1 MNFLNFSI
9 LIFAYL
15 LGSINSAIIVC
26 YIFRLPSPRSVG
38 SGNPGTTNVL
48 RISGKVPAVITLI
61 FDILKGLAPVV
72 IAKVLI
78 NNEFITACTAL
89 YAVLGHIFPI
99 FFGFKGGKG
108 VATLI
113 GTLFGFSWILGLI
126 FVITWLCVAVI
137 TRYSSLSAL
146 VATVIASFSLVFT
159 SNLQIAAPFILI
171 AIVILVKHRGNIQRL
186 ISGQESKIGDK
197 AKVKNDSNLK
207 LKKEYKTNNT

>member
-1 MNFLNFSI
+1 MDYLNFSL

-26 YIFRLPSPRSVG
+26 YIFRLPSPRSIG

-48 RISGKVPAVITLI
+48 RIGGKVPAAITLL
-61 FDILKGLAPVV
+61 FDILKGLAPLL
-72 IAKVLI
+72 IARMLTD
-78 NNEFITACTAL
+78 NEFIIACTAL
-89 YAVLGHIFPI
+89 YAILGHVFPI

-113 GTLFGFSWILGLI
+113 GTLFGFWWALGLI
-126 FVITWLCVAVI
+126 FVVTWFIVAVI

-146 VATVIASFSLVFT
+146 VATVVASVSVAFVA
-159 SNLQIAAPFILI
+159 NLQVAAPFLIIAAMIL
-171 AIVILVKHRGNIQRL
+171 AKHKGNIQRL

-197 AKVKNDSNLK
+197 TKAKQ
-207 LKKEYKTNNT
+207 

>member
-48 RISGKVPAVITLI
+48 RIGGKVPAAITLI
-61 FDILKGLAPVV
+61 LDILKGLAPVV
-72 IAKVLI
+72 IAKVLTG
-78 NNEFITACTAL
+78 NEFITACTAL
-89 YAVLGHIFPI
+89 YAILGHVFPI

-113 GTLFGFSWILGLI
+113 GALFGFSWLLGLI
-126 FVITWLCVAVI
+126 FVITWILVAVI

-146 VATVIASFSLVFT
+146 VGTIVASFSVIFT
-159 SNLQIAAPFILI
+159 SNLQVAAPFLVIAIMILI
-171 AIVILVKHRGNIQRL
+171 KHRGNIQRL

-197 AKVKNDSNLK
+197 AKANND
-207 LKKEYKTNNT
+207 TD

>member
-1 MNFLNFSI
+1 MISLNFGV

-48 RISGKVPAVITLI
+48 RIGGKVPAIITLA
-61 FDILKGLAPVV
+61 FDILKGLIPVV
-72 IAKVLI
+72 IAKVLTG
-78 NNEFITACTAL
+78 NDFITACTAL
-89 YAVLGHIFPI
+89 YAILGHVFPI

-113 GTLFGFSWILGLI
+113 GTLFGFSWILGFI

-146 VATVIASFSLVFT
+146 LATVIASLSVIFT
-159 SNLQIAAPFILI
+159 SDFQTAAPFLII
-171 AIVILVKHRGNIQRL
+171 AIIILVKHKGNIQRL
-186 ISGQESKIGDK
+186 VSGQESKIGDK
-197 AKVKNDSNLK
+197 AKAKND
-207 LKKEYKTNNT
+207 TN

>member
-26 YIFRLPSPRSVG
+26 YIFRLRSPRSIG

-48 RISGKVPAVITLI
+48 RIGGKVPAAITLI
-61 FDILKGLAPVV
+61 FDILKGLVPVV
-72 IAKVLI
+72 IAKVLTD
-78 NNEFITACTAL
+78 NEFITACTAL
-89 YAVLGHIFPI
+89 YAIFGHIFPI

-126 FVITWLCVAVI
+126 FMITWLCVAVV

-146 VATVIASFSLVFT
+146 LATVIASFSVVFT
-159 SNLQIAAPFILI
+159 SDLQIAAPFLLI
-171 AIVILVKHRGNIQRL
+171 AIVILVKHRVNIQRL

-197 AKVKNDSNLK
+197 VKAKNDSN
-207 LKKEYKTNNT
+207 

>member
-1 MNFLNFSI
+1 MDYLNFSL

-26 YIFRLPSPRSVG
+26 YIFRLPSPRSIG

-48 RISGKVPAVITLI
+48 RIGGKVPAAITLL
-61 FDILKGLAPVV
+61 FDILKGLAPVI
-72 IAKVLI
+72 IARMLTD
-78 NNEFITACTAL
+78 NDFIIACTAL
-89 YAVLGHIFPI
+89 YAILGHVFPI

-113 GTLFGFSWILGLI
+113 GTLFGFWWVLGFI
-126 FVITWLCVAVI
+126 FVVTWFIVAII

-146 VATVIASFSLVFT
+146 VATVVTSLSVIFEVN
-159 SNLQIAAPFILI
+159 SRVAAPFLIITMMILI
-171 AIVILVKHRGNIQRL
+171 KHKGNVQRL

-197 AKVKNDSNLK
+197 TKGK
-207 LKKEYKTNNT
+207 